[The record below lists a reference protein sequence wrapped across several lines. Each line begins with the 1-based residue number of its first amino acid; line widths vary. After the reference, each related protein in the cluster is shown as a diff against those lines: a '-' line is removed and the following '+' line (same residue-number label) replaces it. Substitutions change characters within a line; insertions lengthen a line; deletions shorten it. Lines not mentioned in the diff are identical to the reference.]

1 MPQSANK
8 LLAALPRREYQR
20 LRPLLRTLH
29 LPAETGLPHC
39 GQTRVYFPGTGLCS
53 IINKMADGSGIEV
66 ACIGSEGIVGFNAL
80 AGESPAERNGF
91 VQVADGTVE
100 YMPAVFFERELARN
114 GHFREAVD
122 KVADRLQAVIQAVA
136 CNRLHT
142 TDQRCCRWL
151 LSVHDRIGR
160 GRFELKA
167 RFLARAM
174 GVRNSEVA
182 AILALL
188 EEQGLVTHDGQS
200 ITILDAI
207 GLRRLTCSCY
217 AAMKRVYGARPFGEK
232 LATAVP
238 RPTATVLRMRPG
250 SGACTLCGSSTHVPH
265 QNGHACILA
274 IDEEIAALIQ
284 KTHTLRRVPRAT
296 DGQSRSTL
304 PRHPETIERTHL
316 SAGVCLAI
324 TEWHGDACV
333 SPCQDISRA
342 DARFSKGTSN
352 AC

>member
-1 MPQSANK
+1 MPQSANR
-8 LLAALPRREYQR
+8 LLASLPRREYQR

-29 LPAETGLPHC
+29 LPAEAGLPHC

-66 ACIGSEGIVGFNAL
+66 ACIGSEGIVGLNAL
-80 AGESPAERNGF
+80 AGESPDERNGF

-100 YMPAVFFERELARN
+100 YMPAVFFEREIARN
-114 GHFREAVD
+114 GHFREVVD
-122 KVADRLQAVIQAVA
+122 RFCHSFLETVIQAVA

-142 TDQRCCRWL
+142 TDARCCRWL

-182 AILALL
+182 AILASL
-188 EEQGLVTHDGQS
+188 EEQGLVIHDGQS

-217 AAMKRVYGARPFGEK
+217 AAMKRAYTPDAAAEK
-232 LATAVP
+232 LETAVP

-250 SGACTLCGSSTHVPH
+250 AGVCTLCGSSTHVPH

-274 IDEEIAALIQ
+274 LDEEIAALIQ
-284 KTHTLRRVPRAT
+284 KTHTLRKYRAQLMANRAQLYR
-296 DGQSRSTL
+296 DILKRSNG
-304 PRHPETIERTHL
+304 RI
-316 SAGVCLAI
+316 
-324 TEWHGDACV
+324 
-333 SPCQDISRA
+333 
-342 DARFSKGTSN
+342 
-352 AC
+352 

>member
-66 ACIGSEGIVGFNAL
+66 ACIGSEGIVGLNAL

-100 YMPAVFFERELARN
+100 YMPAVFFEREIARN
-114 GHFREAVD
+114 GHFREVVD
-122 KVADRLQAVIQAVA
+122 RFCHSFLETVIQAVA

-174 GVRNSEVA
+174 GVKNSEVA
-182 AILALL
+182 AILASL

-207 GLRRLTCSCY
+207 GLRRLACGCY
-217 AAMKRVYGARPFGEK
+217 EAMKRTYAPDAAAEK
-232 LATAVP
+232 PTTAVP
-238 RPTATVLRMRPG
+238 RPMATVLRMRPG
-250 SGACTLCGSSTHVPH
+250 AGACTLCGSSTHVPH
-265 QNGHACILA
+265 MNGHACILA
-274 IDEEIAALIQ
+274 LDEEIAGLIQ
-284 KTHTLRRVPRAT
+284 KTHTLRKYRAQLMANRAQLYR
-296 DGQSRSTL
+296 DILKRSNG
-304 PRHPETIERTHL
+304 RI
-316 SAGVCLAI
+316 
-324 TEWHGDACV
+324 
-333 SPCQDISRA
+333 
-342 DARFSKGTSN
+342 
-352 AC
+352 